1 MIYYRSLS
9 RGARSLSR
17 AALEAATVAPVPDL
31 KRDAM
36 VRKGEA
42 GVQNHVGMTSEMA
55 ASINSWADI
64 LVPDPECRRTL
75 ITPGAPRARETS
87 LATVGILVRVPR
99 GMRQGTSANCTLAC
113 SALAHDYVPQRPR
126 KQETHARVQGHPRY
140 ERRRGC
146 TAL

>member
-42 GVQNHVGMTSEMA
+42 GVQKHVRMTSEIA

-87 LATVGILVRVPR
+87 LAGHSCS
-99 GMRQGTSANCTLAC
+99 GTTW
-113 SALAHDYVPQRPR
+113 H
-126 KQETHARVQGHPRY
+126 
-140 ERRRGC
+140 
-146 TAL
+146 TA

>member
-1 MIYYRSLS
+1 MIYY
-9 RGARSLSR
+9 RSLSR

-64 LVPDPECRRTL
+64 LGPDRECRPTL

-87 LATVGILVRVPR
+87 LATVGILV
-99 GMRQGTSANCTLAC
+99 
-113 SALAHDYVPQRPR
+113 
-126 KQETHARVQGHPRY
+126 
-140 ERRRGC
+140 
-146 TAL
+146 